1 MMVRPAFPQN
11 TEISLG
17 QETSLLAGPQNY
29 NVATAEA
36 GASLPIYLG
45 KEAAARSR
53 LLALPLAAALSV

>member
-29 NVATAEA
+29 NVATNY
-36 GASLPIYLG
+36 S
-45 KEAAARSR
+45 RSSNNV
-53 LLALPLAAALSV
+53 LLNVVLL